1 MGCAADRVRLT
12 GVSELEK
19 GIIRADAGAAAQVS
33 FTVAAGAIA
42 AVLVVS
48 DVVANAA
55 LIYSGPLS
63 PGLLLGASALLAAFA
78 LSAFTVALG
87 SGVPGMACSTIG
99 AIIYAGM
106 AGAVDH
112 ALARALPDPTLR
124 ATAVLLLGGAS
135 TVACGIALLLL
146 GSFRLGTLAQLLPYP
161 VIAGYYSGL
170 AWLLAVGGLR
180 VGAGLSIGKLAA
192 ERFGDPG
199 TLARLAVCL
208 GVAALLVGLPRWRR
222 HWAVLPLVLLVG
234 GVGFHLARLVLQV
247 GVPEAQAAGWL
258 LGPFPGGATAPLH
271 SLGSLRAVGLDTIAV
286 AAPYAA
292 SAVVLTLVT
301 LLLMVGSIELELRR
315 SIDGNHEVTVA
326 GFANLLG
333 GALGGTPCTQSVTTT
348 SLLYRLGGASRTG
361 AAIPGL
367 AALAVMIA
375 GAQVIGLIPRFLVG
389 ALLLSFAVER
399 LLVTWRDC
407 LTLPRHETAIV
418 LFVLLATGAFG
429 IVPGLEVGLALAL
442 LIFAWNYRRIPVIRP
457 ALSGAVCRSSVSRS
471 QRAEAVLRE
480 AGDAIV
486 VHRLQGYLFF
496 LNVGG
501 IPAAIGTER
510 PVPTRCIVLDFQ
522 DVVGMDSSAHTA
534 FWRCEQIA
542 AKAGAEIVLCGL
554 GASVSAQFRQR
565 GLLRTASAAV
575 RCFDT
580 LDLALQYAEDA
591 LLRSAGIEL
600 PGIGQSLADHISAML
615 GEPVQQAE
623 LAPYL
628 APLRLAAGE
637 VLIRQGERDEAMYFI
652 ERGRVSIWLER
663 PGSTPV
669 RLASTAAGGLVG
681 EMALYRGGVRSAT
694 VIADEPTEVTGLS
707 AAQLARMEWEN
718 PRLAGLLQRCLV
730 LQMADKLANNTRLIQ
745 MLLR

>member
-1 MGCAADRVRLT
+1 MS
-12 GVSELEK
+12 GVS
-19 GIIRADAGAAAQVS
+19 GIATKVVRPNAGAAAQGA
-33 FTVAAGAIA
+33 FTVAAGGIV

-63 PGLLLGASALLAAFA
+63 PGLLLGATALLAAFA
-78 LSAFTVALG
+78 LAAFAVALG

-112 ALARALPDPTLR
+112 ALTPALPDPTVR
-124 ATAVLLLGGAS
+124 ATAALVLGGVS
-135 TVACGIALLLL
+135 TIACGLALLLL

-180 VGAGLSIGKLAA
+180 VGAGLNIGNVA
-192 ERFGDPG
+192 ERIGDPG
-199 TLARLAVCL
+199 TLGRLAVCL
-208 GVAALLVGLPRWRR
+208 GAAALLVGLPRWRR

-234 GVGFHLARLVLQV
+234 GAGFHLARLAGQV

-258 LGPFPGGATAPLH
+258 LGPFPAGATAPLH
-271 SLGSLRAVGLDTIAV
+271 SIGSLRAIDPDTIAV

-301 LLLMVGSIELELRR
+301 LLLMVGGIELELHR
-315 SIDGNHEVTVA
+315 SIDGNRELTVA

-348 SLLYRLGGASRTG
+348 SMLHRLGANSRMGAV
-361 AAIPGL
+361 IPGL
-367 AALAVMIA
+367 AAVAVMLA

-399 LLVTWRDC
+399 LLITWRDC

-429 IVPGLEVGLALAL
+429 IVRGLEVGLALAL
-442 LIFAWNYRRIPVIRP
+442 LIFAWNYRRIPVIKP

-471 QRAEAVLRE
+471 QRAEALLRE

-501 IPAAIGTER
+501 IPTAIGAER
-510 PVPTRCIVLDFQ
+510 PVPTRSIILDFQ

-565 GLLRTASAAV
+565 GLLRAASATV

-580 LDLALQYAEDA
+580 LDLALQHAEDA
-591 LLRSAGIEL
+591 LLRAAGVAAAGL
-600 PGIGQSLADHISAML
+600 GQSLADHISAML

-628 APLRLAAGE
+628 APLQLDAGE

-663 PGSTPV
+663 PGTTPV
-669 RLASTAAGGLVG
+669 RLASTATGGLVG

-694 VIADEPTEVTGLS
+694 VIADEPTEVTVLS

>member
-1 MGCAADRVRLT
+1 MT
-12 GVSELEK
+12 GFTDTEPSVL
-19 GIIRADAGAAAQVS
+19 RPNVGAAAQAA
-33 FTVAAGAIA
+33 FTVAAGGIA

-55 LIYSGPLS
+55 LIYSGPLT

-78 LSAFTVALG
+78 AAAIVIALG
-87 SGVPGMACSTIG
+87 SGVSGMACSTIG
-99 AIIYAGM
+99 AIIFAGM
-106 AGAVDH
+106 ASAVDH
-112 ALARALPDPTLR
+112 ALAPAVPDPTVR
-124 ATAVLLLGGAS
+124 ATAVLVLGGAS
-135 TVACGIALLLL
+135 TVACGVALLLL

-180 VGAGLSIGKLAA
+180 VGAGLDMRHLAV
-192 ERFGDPG
+192 ERLGDPG
-199 TLARLAVCL
+199 TMGQLAVCL
-208 GVAALLVGLPRWRR
+208 GAAALLVGLPRWRR
-222 HWAVLPLVLLVG
+222 HWAVLPLVILVG
-234 GVGFHLARLVLQV
+234 GIGFHLARLALQV
-247 GVPEAQAAGWL
+247 GVPDAQAAGWL
-258 LGPFPGGATAPLH
+258 LGPFPAGATAPLR
-271 SLGSLRAVGLDTIAV
+271 SLGSLRAIGLDTIAA

-301 LLLMVGSIELELRR
+301 LLLMVGGIELELRR
-315 SIDGNHEVTVA
+315 SIDGNRELTVA

-348 SLLYRLGGASRTG
+348 SMLHRLGGGSRLG
-361 AAIPGL
+361 AVIPGL
-367 AALAVMIA
+367 AALAVMAA

-389 ALLLSFAVER
+389 ALLLSFGAER
-399 LLVTWRDC
+399 LLATWRDC

-418 LFVLLATGAFG
+418 LFVLLATATLG
-429 IVPGLEVGLALAL
+429 IVPGLEVGLGLAL

-457 ALSGAVCRSSVSRS
+457 ALSGTVVRSSVSRS

-501 IPAAIGTER
+501 IPAAIGAER
-510 PVPTRCIVLDFQ
+510 PVSPNCIVLDFQ
-522 DVVGMDSSAHTA
+522 DVVGMDSSAHGA

-542 AKAGAEIVLCGL
+542 AKAGAEILLCGL
-554 GASVSAQFRQR
+554 GPSVSAQFRRR
-565 GLLRTASAAV
+565 GLLRADSAAV

-580 LDLALQYAEDA
+580 LDLALQHAEDA
-591 LLRSAGIEL
+591 LLRAAGIEAT
-600 PGIGQSLADHISAML
+600 GIGQNLADHISAML
-615 GEPVQQAE
+615 GEPVQAAE

-628 APLRLAAGE
+628 EPLQLDAGE

-663 PGSTPV
+663 PGTTPV

-694 VIADEPTEVTGLS
+694 VIADESTDATRLS